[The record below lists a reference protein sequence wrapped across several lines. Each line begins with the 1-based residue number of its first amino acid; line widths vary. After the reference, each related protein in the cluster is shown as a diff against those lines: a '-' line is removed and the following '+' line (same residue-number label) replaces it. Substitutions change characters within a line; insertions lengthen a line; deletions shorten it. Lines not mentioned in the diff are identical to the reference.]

1 MTERFV
7 FDVTAANF
15 QADVLDRSRTTPV
28 LLDFWA
34 EWCEP
39 CKQLGPVLEALAVEY
54 GGGFVLG
61 KVDTETQQDLAYAF
75 QVQGIPFCVLLDGGK
90 PVDAFTGALRETEVR
105 RFLQRNAVPVKATEP
120 REEKPKVEVDPQS
133 PPARFARALEFA
145 RRGDASSAR
154 RELDKFPEDD
164 DLTDRAQR
172 LSDSLAFLEAALPSA
187 GAGPGPMLQRARELL
202 TAAQLEAAMEQI
214 LESVAADKAFGG
226 GLARKGMLLCFQL
239 LGEDDERCDDYR
251 RRLATLLY

>member
-1 MTERFV
+1 M
-7 FDVTAANF
+7 
-15 QADVLDRSRTTPV
+15 
-28 LLDFWA
+28 
-34 EWCEP
+34 
-39 CKQLGPVLEALAVEY
+39 
-54 GGGFVLG
+54 
-61 KVDTETQQDLAYAF
+61 
-75 QVQGIPFCVLLDGGK
+75 
-90 PVDAFTGALRETEVR
+90 
-105 RFLQRNAVPVKATEP
+105 KATEP

-164 DLTDRAQR
+164 DLLDRAQR

-187 GAGPGPMLQRARELL
+187 GSGPGPMLQRARELL